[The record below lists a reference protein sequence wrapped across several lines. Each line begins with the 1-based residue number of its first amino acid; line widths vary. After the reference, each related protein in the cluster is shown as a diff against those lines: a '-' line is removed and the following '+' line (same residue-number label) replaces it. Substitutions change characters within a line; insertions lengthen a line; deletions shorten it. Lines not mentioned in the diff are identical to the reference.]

1 MQQLA
6 SIASSQLEKQIRRI
20 SAVVL
25 ALVSA
30 ETLINATLQVSL
42 RDPVPVV
49 QIGLFALFVVMSI
62 AGLWL
67 NLGVTWLNL
76 HSMSIFILIW
86 MAPMG
91 VLDLQELG
99 PEGRPWIW
107 WSIGLTV
114 ILVGVFSSDLYARL
128 YLPAVSASWLVVQ
141 IVTFGEDRLLQA
153 SLDAAY
159 FLIFALAV
167 IGLVGVVRQAAARVD
182 SANTEAI
189 QSAIANAKVEAFE
202 KERQKID
209 ALVHDQVLHS
219 LLVAARASS
228 PSEEKSAQ
236 LSAENAMRSLALASK
251 NVTQTEFV
259 TSSALIS
266 AIAFA
271 AKSLDS
277 RVQVD
282 VPVDST
288 FNVPS
293 EVAKGITEAT
303 IQALDNAIQHSLAKE
318 ITLHMLADFNSQL
331 TVIIE
336 DDGLGFRVDRI
347 PRDRIG
353 IKTSIQF
360 RLTSIG
366 GAAEITSKPGDG
378 TLVKLVWPVD

>member
-1 MQQLA
+1 
-6 SIASSQLEKQIRRI
+6 
-20 SAVVL
+20 
-25 ALVSA
+25 
-30 ETLINATLQVSL
+30 
-42 RDPVPVV
+42 
-49 QIGLFALFVVMSI
+49 
-62 AGLWL
+62 
-67 NLGVTWLNL
+67 
-76 HSMSIFILIW
+76 
-86 MAPMG
+86 
-91 VLDLQELG
+91 
-99 PEGRPWIW
+99 
-107 WSIGLTV
+107 
-114 ILVGVFSSDLYARL
+114 VFSNDLYARI
-128 YLPAVSASWLVVQ
+128 YIPAASASWLVVE

-266 AIAFA
+266 AIALA

>member
-1 MQQLA
+1 
-6 SIASSQLEKQIRRI
+6 
-20 SAVVL
+20 
-25 ALVSA
+25 
-30 ETLINATLQVSL
+30 
-42 RDPVPVV
+42 
-49 QIGLFALFVVMSI
+49 
-62 AGLWL
+62 
-67 NLGVTWLNL
+67 
-76 HSMSIFILIW
+76 
-86 MAPMG
+86 
-91 VLDLQELG
+91 
-99 PEGRPWIW
+99 
-107 WSIGLTV
+107 
-114 ILVGVFSSDLYARL
+114 VFSNVLYARI
-128 YLPAVSASWLVVQ
+128 YIPAASASWLVVE

-159 FLIFALAV
+159 FLVFAFAV

-266 AIAFA
+266 AIALA
-271 AKSLDS
+271 AKSLDYS
-277 RVQVD
+277 RVQVE

-303 IQALDNAIQHSLAKE
+303 IQALDNAIQHSMAKE
-318 ITLHMLADFNSQL
+318 ITLRMLADFNSQL

-366 GAAEITSKPGDG
+366 GAAEITSKPGEG
-378 TLVKLVWPVD
+378 TLVKLVWPID

>member
-1 MQQLA
+1 VQQLA

-236 LSAENAMRSLALASK
+236 LSAENAMRSLARLTCLL
-251 NVTQTEFV
+251 TQHLM
-259 TSSALIS
+259 SLP
-266 AIAFA
+266 
-271 AKSLDS
+271 KSQ
-277 RVQVD
+277 R
-282 VPVDST
+282 
-288 FNVPS
+288 
-293 EVAKGITEAT
+293 E
-303 IQALDNAIQHSLAKE
+303 
-318 ITLHMLADFNSQL
+318 SQK
-331 TVIIE
+331 
-336 DDGLGFRVDRI
+336 RR
-347 PRDRIG
+347 
-353 IKTSIQF
+353 F
-360 RLTSIG
+360 RLSTTQFSTLWLKKLLCICLPISI
-366 GAAEITSKPGDG
+366 
-378 TLVKLVWPVD
+378 LN